1 VIGRRHRAMIVGLID
16 GSDAPHQGGLQVHHD
31 EGADEASRTRREST
45 SADVGGSHDRR
56 WRGPREA
63 AADAPRVAGWR
74 AWETTTSSG
83 THGIFL
89 RINTHASGP
98 AERRTIAE
106 QTTDIRLYHR
116 TARGKTWG
124 WYRDDRFDG
133 ERLRVAGLDVTFDA
147 ARRRWSGTWPLD
159 GDTHGVVLERP
170 RSADG
175 SKSCPVC
182 GDWEGVPEPARFAA
196 HTVLHVVQSSDGPL
210 TAWIDRMI
218 AIMDQR
224 HGELLEVLSSDPAN
238 VTFALV
244 SSGGPAIR
252 FNGKLSADGLKL
264 SGRWDGGSGGYRFNA
279 SENLGRL
286 RSGERPP
293 E

>member
-1 VIGRRHRAMIVGLID
+1 MTLPELVERALLV
-16 GSDAPHQGGLQVHHD
+16 
-31 EGADEASRTRREST
+31 T
-45 SADVGGSHDRR
+45 SV
-56 WRGPREA
+56 A
-63 AADAPRVAGWR
+63 AALGVGAIRGKPPVVHPEWVAG

-83 THGIFL
+83 THGMFL
-89 RINTHASGP
+89 RISTHASGP
-98 AERRTIAE
+98 AERQTITE

-116 TARGKTWG
+116 TARGETWG

-147 ARRRWSGTWPLD
+147 AGRRWSGTWSLD
-159 GDTHGVVLERP
+159 GETRSVLLERP
-170 RSADG
+170 RSADA

-182 GDWEGVPEPARFAA
+182 GDWEGVPEPTQHSA
-196 HTVLHVVQSSDGPL
+196 HTVLHVVQSSDGRL

-218 AIMDQR
+218 AVVDQR

-244 SSGGPAIR
+244 SSGGPAVR
-252 FNGKLSADGLKL
+252 FIGTLSDDGLKL
-264 SGRWDGGSGGYRFNA
+264 SGRWDGGSGSYRFNA
-279 SENLGRL
+279 SENFGRL
-286 RSGERPP
+286 RRGEQPP